1 MSDSSDRV
9 IGSARVVSACTG
21 LSRILGLVREI
32 LMASLFGT
40 SLAKSAFDVAFCLP
54 NLFRRLF
61 GEGALSA
68 SFIPVFSDSLE
79 KEGVASA
86 SRLASRVAG
95 MMAAVLSLVVLAG
108 VVLTLTIPHIVTP
121 NERLAAILPLLRIM
135 LPYTLFICLVALCMA
150 ILNSFHHFAVPA
162 ATPVVL
168 NLVWI
173 AVLVL
178 VCPFVGKTLAER
190 IVVVAW
196 GVVLAGVVQLV
207 VQVPMLRRHGVHL
220 RLSFQWH
227 DPRIHQ
233 MLILMGP
240 AALGMGVMQINVL
253 IDRVL
258 AMMVGAWAPA
268 ALTYSER
275 LLYLPLGLFATAM
288 GTVLLPAFSRQA
300 ARGEHEQMA
309 RTLENSTQ
317 SLMLIVMPAAVGM
330 LVLASP
336 IVQLVFEWKHG
347 EFGAESTL
355 YTVRAL
361 RFYALGLIPFS
372 FYKLIVPVFYALKD
386 TRTPVRVGMMMAGLN
401 LVLNIIFVLT
411 WPEGYGHAG
420 LACATVIASV
430 VNCSMLTRR
439 LGRCLGGVEWRGTV
453 SVLLRVSMA
462 ALVMGWVAP
471 YLHNFLGDWLAGLME
486 VQKLQQV
493 LTVLLTIITG
503 MGLYGL
509 LIWAL
514 CRDAAL
520 RLIRR

>member
-1 MSDSSDRV
+1 MSGSSDRV

-68 SFIPVFSDSLE
+68 AFVPVFSDSLE
-79 KEGVASA
+79 KEGVESA
-86 SRLASRVAG
+86 SRLANRVAG
-95 MMAAVLSLVVLAG
+95 MMATVLSLIVLVG
-108 VVLTLTIPHIVTP
+108 ILLTVAIPHIITP

-168 NLVWI
+168 NVVWI

-178 VCPFVGKTLAER
+178 VCPYVGKTLPER

-196 GVVLAGVVQLV
+196 GVVLAGMVQLA
-207 VQVPMLRRHGVHL
+207 VQLPVLRRHGVHL

-233 MLILMGP
+233 MLMLMGP
-240 AALGMGVMQINVL
+240 AALGMGVMQVNVL
-253 IDRVL
+253 VDRVL
-258 AMMVGAWAPA
+258 AMVVGPWAPA

-300 ARGEHEQMA
+300 ARGEREQMA
-309 RTLENSTQ
+309 RTLESSTQ
-317 SLMLIVMPAAVGM
+317 SLMLIVLPAAVGM
-330 LVLASP
+330 LVLATP
-336 IVQLVFEWKHG
+336 IVRLVFEWKHG
-347 EFGAESTL
+347 EFGAESTI

-386 TRTPVRVGMMMAGLN
+386 MRTPVRVGMMMAGLN
-401 LVLNIIFVLT
+401 LVLNIIFILT

-430 VNCSMLTRR
+430 VNCSILNRR
-439 LGRCLGGVEWRGTV
+439 LGSCLGGVEWRGTV

-462 ALVMGWVAP
+462 ALVMGWVVVHVHDLVGA
-471 YLHNFLGDWLAGLME
+471 WLAG
-486 VQKLQQV
+486 VTGAGKLQQV
-493 LTVLLTIITG
+493 LAVLLTIAAG
-503 MGLYGL
+503 MGVYGL
-509 LIWAL
+509 LVWAL
-514 CRDAAL
+514 CREAVL
-520 RLIRR
+520 RLVRR